1 MKGFLAILGL
11 AVAGFFGYKAEP
23 SMRYQ
28 LTGHSPKEAESVP
41 AAVAPAAAPAP
52 PAAGTVAANPPP
64 AVPAQPS
71 AVASTDPTPAPVPVP
86 APAPEP
92 MPVPEPAPAVVPTE
106 PTPAG
111 DFVVPPDNPPEPAPA
126 TSTTT
131 TVDVV
136 AVMKKHISE
145 GNIKE
150 FTFNQVQG
158 WKAEPNEV
166 IDGET
171 YQIGLIR
178 YNAETIF
185 GNKSIE
191 AKALIKNGQVVR
203 WIWPKSNMEIK

>member
-1 MKGFLAILGL
+1 
-11 AVAGFFGYKAEP
+11 
-23 SMRYQ
+23 MRYQ
-28 LTGHSPKEAESVP
+28 LTGHAPKEAESTPPETAPP
-41 AAVAPAAAPAP
+41 ATPAPAANS
-52 PAAGTVAANPPP
+52 VAANPPP
-64 AVPAQPS
+64 AVPTQPP
-71 AVASTDPTPAPVPVP
+71 AVAATDPIPAPVPEP

-92 MPVPEPAPAVVPTE
+92 MPVQVPEPAPAVVPVA
-106 PTPAG
+106 PPADG
-111 DFVVPPDNPPEPAPA
+111 DFVVPPENPPEPASIPA
-126 TSTTT
+126 TA
-131 TVDVV
+131 VDVV

>member
-11 AVAGFFGYKAEP
+11 AVAGFAGYKAEP

-28 LTGHSPKEAESVP
+28 LTGHAPKEAESTP
-41 AAVAPAAAPAP
+41 AEAAPPATPAPAANA
-52 PAAGTVAANPPP
+52 VAVNPPP
-64 AVPAQPS
+64 VVPTQPP
-71 AVASTDPTPAPVPVP
+71 AVAATDPTPAPVPEPV
-86 APAPEP
+86 PAPEP
-92 MPVPEPAPAVVPTE
+92 MPVPEPAPAVVPVV
-106 PTPAG
+106 PPADG
-111 DFVVPPDNPPEPAPA
+111 DFVVPPENPPEPAPIPA
-126 TSTTT
+126 TA
-131 TVDVV
+131 VDVV

>member
-11 AVAGFFGYKAEP
+11 AIAGFAGYKAEP

-28 LTGHSPKEAESVP
+28 LTGHSPKEAASTPPET
-41 AAVAPAAAPAP
+41 APAAAPAP
-52 PAAGTVAANPPP
+52 AANPVAANPPP
-64 AVPAQPS
+64 AVPTPPP
-71 AVASTDPTPAPVPVP
+71 AVAAADPFSAPVPEP

-92 MPVPEPAPAVVPTE
+92 MPVPEPAPAVVPAA
-106 PTPAG
+106 PPADG
-111 DFVVPPDNPPEPAPA
+111 DFVVPPENPPEPAAIPA
-126 TSTTT
+126 TA
-131 TVDVV
+131 VDVV

-191 AKALIKNGQVVR
+191 AKALIKDGQVVR

>member
-1 MKGFLAILGL
+1 
-11 AVAGFFGYKAEP
+11 
-23 SMRYQ
+23 MRYQ
-28 LTGHSPKEAESVP
+28 LTGHAPKEAETAP
-41 AAVAPAAAPAP
+41 APAPAAANPVASSNQP
-52 PAAGTVAANPPP
+52 PAIPTQPP
-64 AVPAQPS
+64 AVPTQPP
-71 AVASTDPTPAPVPVP
+71 AVAATDPTPAPVPEP

-92 MPVPEPAPAVVPTE
+92 MPVQVPEPAPAVVPIA
-106 PTPAG
+106 PPADG
-111 DFVVPPDNPPEPAPA
+111 DFVVPPENPPEPASIPA
-126 TSTTT
+126 TA
-131 TVDVV
+131 VDVV